1 MYNLKQLYQ
10 LKQKVRVLEDE
21 KNRVER
27 DLRKITV
34 GYIIAAF
41 GFVAGLAWRDLSIAL
56 VEYLFPMSKD
66 TILAKFI
73 YAILVSVALAFA
85 SIYVLR
91 FIGKTKKKKGL
102 EDIQR

>member
-10 LKQKVRVLEDE
+10 LKQKVRTLEDE

-27 DLRKITV
+27 DLRKITA

-41 GFVAGLAWRDLSIAL
+41 GFVAGLAWRDVSMAL
-56 VEYLFPMSKD
+56 VEYLFPISKD
-66 TILAKFI
+66 TILAKLV
-73 YAILVSVALAFA
+73 YAILVSIALAFA

-91 FIGKTKKKKGL
+91 FIGKTKKKKG
-102 EDIQR
+102 IGNIK

>member
-1 MYNLKQLYQ
+1 MYNLKQLYE
-10 LKQKVRVLEDE
+10 LKQKIRVLEDE

-27 DLRKITV
+27 DLRKITA

-73 YAILVSVALAFA
+73 YAIMISIALAFA

-91 FIGKTKKKKGL
+91 FIGQTKKKKGI
-102 EDIQR
+102 ESIK

>member
-1 MYNLKQLYQ
+1 MYNLKQLYK
-10 LKQKVRVLEDE
+10 LKQKIRVLEDE

-27 DLRKITV
+27 DLRKITA

-56 VEYLFPMSKD
+56 VEYLFPMGKN

-73 YAILVSVALAFA
+73 YAIIISVALAFA

>member
-10 LKQKVRVLEDE
+10 LKQKIRTLEDE

-27 DLRKITV
+27 DLRKITA

-41 GFVAGLAWRDLSIAL
+41 GFVAGLAWRDVSIAL

-73 YAILVSVALAFA
+73 YAIVISIALAFV
-85 SIYVLR
+85 SIYVMR
-91 FIGKTKKKKGL
+91 FIGKTKKKKGI
-102 EDIQR
+102 ENIK

>member
-10 LKQKVRVLEDE
+10 LKQKIRILEDE

-41 GFVAGLAWRDLSIAL
+41 GFVAGLAWRDVSMAL

-66 TILAKFI
+66 TILAKLI
-73 YAILVSVALAFA
+73 YAIIISIALAFV
-85 SIYVLR
+85 SIYVMR
-91 FIGKTKKKKGL
+91 FIGKTKKKKGI
-102 EDIQR
+102 ENIK

>member
-10 LKQKVRVLEDE
+10 LKQKIRILEDE

-41 GFVAGLAWRDLSIAL
+41 GFVAGLAWRDLSMAL
-56 VEYLFPMSKD
+56 IEYLFPMSKD
-66 TILAKFI
+66 TILAKLI
-73 YAILVSVALAFA
+73 YEIVISLVLAFV

-91 FIGKTKKKKGL
+91 FIGKTKKKKGI
-102 EDIQR
+102 ENIK

>member
-1 MYNLKQLYQ
+1 MYNLKQLYK
-10 LKQKVRVLEDE
+10 LKEKIRTLEDE

-41 GFVAGLAWRDLSIAL
+41 GFVAGLAWRDLSMAL

-73 YAILVSVALAFA
+73 YAIVISIVLAFI

-91 FIGKTKKKKGL
+91 FIGKTNKKKGI
-102 EDIQR
+102 ENIQ

>member
-10 LKQKVRVLEDE
+10 LKQKIRLLEDE
-21 KNRVER
+21 KNRVQR
-27 DLRKITV
+27 DLRNITA

-41 GFVAGLAWRDLSIAL
+41 GFVAGLAWRDLSMSL
-56 VEYLFPMSKD
+56 VEYLFPMGKD

-73 YAILVSVALAFA
+73 YAVLISIALAFA

-91 FIGKTKKKKGL
+91 FIGKTKKKKGI
-102 EDIQR
+102 EDIK

>member
-10 LKQKVRVLEDE
+10 LKQKVRALEDE

-41 GFVAGLAWRDLSIAL
+41 GFVAGLAWRDVSMAL
-56 VEYLFPMSKD
+56 VEYLFPISKD
-66 TILAKFI
+66 TILAKFL
-73 YAILVSVALAFA
+73 YAILVSIALAFA
-85 SIYVLR
+85 TIYVLR
-91 FIGKTKKKKGL
+91 FIGKTKKKKGIQ
-102 EDIQR
+102 DIK

>member
-10 LKQKVRVLEDE
+10 LKQKVRTLEDE

-27 DLRKITV
+27 DLRKITA

-41 GFVAGLAWRDLSIAL
+41 GFVAGLAWRDVSMAL
-56 VEYLFPMSKD
+56 VEYLFPISKD
-66 TILAKFI
+66 TILAKFV
-73 YAILVSVALAFA
+73 YAILVSIALAFA

-91 FIGKTKKKKGL
+91 FIGKTKKKKGI
-102 EDIQR
+102 ENIK

>member
-27 DLRKITV
+27 DLRKITA

-41 GFVAGLAWRDLSIAL
+41 GFVAGLAWRDVSMAL
-56 VEYLFPMSKD
+56 VEYLFPISKD

-73 YAILVSVALAFA
+73 YAILVSTALAFA
-85 SIYVLR
+85 SIYVMRL
-91 FIGKTKKKKGL
+91 IGKTKKKKGI
-102 EDIQR
+102 EAIK

>member
-1 MYNLKQLYQ
+1 MYNLKQLYK
-10 LKQKVRVLEDE
+10 LKEKIRTLEDE

-41 GFVAGLAWRDLSIAL
+41 GFVAGLAWRDLSMAL

-73 YAILVSVALAFA
+73 YAIVISITLAFI

-91 FIGKTKKKKGL
+91 FIGKTNKKKGI
-102 EDIQR
+102 ENIQ

>member
-10 LKQKVRVLEDE
+10 LKQKVRALEDE

-41 GFVAGLAWRDLSIAL
+41 GFVAGLAWRDVSMAL
-56 VEYLFPMSKD
+56 VEYLFPISKD
-66 TILAKFI
+66 TILAKFL
-73 YAILVSVALAFA
+73 YAILVSIALAFA
-85 SIYVLR
+85 SIYILR
-91 FIGKTKKKKGL
+91 FIGKTKKKKGIQ
-102 EDIQR
+102 DIK

>member
-10 LKQKVRVLEDE
+10 LKQKVRTLEDE

-27 DLRKITV
+27 DLRKITA

-41 GFVAGLAWRDLSIAL
+41 GFVAGLAWRDVSIAL

-73 YAILVSVALAFA
+73 YAIVISIALAFV
-85 SIYVLR
+85 SIYVMR
-91 FIGKTKKKKGL
+91 FIGKTKKKKGI
-102 EDIQR
+102 ENIK

>member
-10 LKQKVRVLEDE
+10 LKQKIRILEDE

-27 DLRKITV
+27 DLRKITA

-41 GFVAGLAWRDLSIAL
+41 GFVAGLAWRDVSIAL

-73 YAILVSVALAFA
+73 YAIVISIALAFV
-85 SIYVLR
+85 SIYVMR
-91 FIGKTKKKKGL
+91 FIGKTKKKKGI
-102 EDIQR
+102 ENIK

>member
-10 LKQKVRVLEDE
+10 LKQKVRTLEDE

-27 DLRKITV
+27 DLRKITA

-41 GFVAGLAWRDLSIAL
+41 GFVAGLAWRDVSIAL

-73 YAILVSVALAFA
+73 YAIIISIALAFV
-85 SIYVLR
+85 SIYVMR
-91 FIGKTKKKKGL
+91 FIGKTKKKKGI
-102 EDIQR
+102 ENIK

>member
-1 MYNLKQLYQ
+1 MYNLKQLYK
-10 LKQKVRVLEDE
+10 LKEKIRTLEDE

-41 GFVAGLAWRDLSIAL
+41 GFVAGLAWRDLSMAL

-73 YAILVSVALAFA
+73 YAIVISIVLAFI

-91 FIGKTKKKKGL
+91 FIGKTNKKRGI
-102 EDIQR
+102 ENIQ

>member
-1 MYNLKQLYQ
+1 MYNLKQLYK
-10 LKQKVRVLEDE
+10 LKDKIRTLEDE

-34 GYIIAAF
+34 GYIVAAF
-41 GFVAGLAWRDLSIAL
+41 GFVAGLAWRDLSMAL

-73 YAILVSVALAFA
+73 YAIVISIILAFT

-91 FIGKTKKKKGL
+91 FIGKPKKKKGIR
-102 EDIQR
+102 DIQ

>member
-10 LKQKVRVLEDE
+10 LKQKVRALEDE

-27 DLRKITV
+27 DLRKITA

-41 GFVAGLAWRDLSIAL
+41 GFVAGLAWRDVSMAL

-73 YAILVSVALAFA
+73 YAILVSIALAFA
-85 SIYVLR
+85 TIYVVR
-91 FIGKTKKKKGL
+91 FIGKTKKKKGI
-102 EDIQR
+102 EDIK

>member
-27 DLRKITV
+27 DLRKITA

-56 VEYLFPMSKD
+56 VEYLFPMSKN

-73 YAILVSVALAFA
+73 YAIMISVALAFA

-91 FIGKTKKKKGL
+91 FIGQTKKKKGI
-102 EDIQR
+102 ESIK

>member
-1 MYNLKQLYQ
+1 LKQLYK
-10 LKQKVRVLEDE
+10 LKEKIRTLEDE

-41 GFVAGLAWRDLSIAL
+41 GFVAGLAWRDLSMAL

-73 YAILVSVALAFA
+73 YAIVISIVLAFI

-91 FIGKTKKKKGL
+91 FIGKTNKKRGI
-102 EDIQR
+102 ENIQ

>member
-10 LKQKVRVLEDE
+10 LKQKVRILEDE

-27 DLRKITV
+27 DLRKITA

-41 GFVAGLAWRDLSIAL
+41 GFVAGLAWRDVSMAL

-73 YAILVSVALAFA
+73 YAIIISIALAFV
-85 SIYVLR
+85 SIYVMR
-91 FIGKTKKKKGL
+91 FIGKTKKKKGI
-102 EDIQR
+102 ENIK

>member
-1 MYNLKQLYQ
+1 MYNLKQLYE
-10 LKQKVRVLEDE
+10 LKQKIRVLEDE

-27 DLRKITV
+27 DLRKITA

-73 YAILVSVALAFA
+73 YAIMISVALAFA

-91 FIGKTKKKKGL
+91 FIGQTKKKKGI
-102 EDIQR
+102 ESIK

>member
-10 LKQKVRVLEDE
+10 LKQKVRALEDE

-41 GFVAGLAWRDLSIAL
+41 GFVAGLAWRDVSMAL
-56 VEYLFPMSKD
+56 VEYLFPISKD

-73 YAILVSVALAFA
+73 YAILVSIALAFA

-91 FIGKTKKKKGL
+91 FIGQTKKKKGI
-102 EDIQR
+102 ESIK